1 MPNARSVATTLH
13 YSNTKLMLRLVPNPT
28 PKLLSDLSEE
38 TRTNTSLAKH
48 TADDRGDLKFYKT
61 SDGKKS
67 YLRVCETVPPE
78 SGTGPAKYI
87 FTLYEVLPAGAPA
100 IQPTILDAK

>member
-1 MPNARSVATTLH
+1 MPSARSVATTLH
-13 YSNTKLMLRLVPNPT
+13 HSNTTLMLRLIANPT

-61 SDGKKS
+61 SDGKKA
-67 YLRVCETVPPE
+67 YLRVCETVPPT
-78 SGTGPAKYI
+78 GDTGPSTFK
-87 FTLYEVLPAGAPA
+87 FSLYEVLPANAPA
-100 IQPTILDAK
+100 VQPTILDAK